1 MPASPKKSQ
10 QKLEA
15 GACGREVAGAGQMTL
30 QEADDELRKFDL
42 CVRFGYLTHDHPR
55 FIESSILGSP
65 SLCDNFLLSVCMQAL
80 PFPLPPRAMAKGSRA
95 RACSTRADRECAGHI
110 S

>member
-1 MPASPKKSQ
+1 MPESPRKSQ
-10 QKLEA
+10 QNLEA

-55 FIESSILGSP
+55 FSDSFDEIVVTHE
-65 SLCDNFLLSVCMQAL
+65 
-80 PFPLPPRAMAKGSRA
+80 PFPPHVCVQRHAP
-95 RACSTRADRECAGHI
+95 
-110 S
+110 

>member
-15 GACGREVAGAGQMTL
+15 GACGRELAGAGQMTL

-42 CVRFGYLTHDHPR
+42 NVRYGYLTHDHPR
-55 FIESSILGSP
+55 FSNSFDEIVVTHE
-65 SLCDNFLLSVCMQAL
+65 
-80 PFPLPPRAMAKGSRA
+80 PFPPHVCVHAGPSYPSPAKSDGKGL
-95 RACSTRADRECAGHI
+95 TR
-110 S
+110 

>member
-15 GACGREVAGAGQMTL
+15 GACGREVAGAGQMTP

-55 FIESSILGSP
+55 FSNSFDEIVVTHSP
-65 SLCDNFLLSVCMQAL
+65 SSSRLCMQAL
-80 PFPLPPRAMAKGSRA
+80 PIPLPPRAMAKGSRA
-95 RACSTRADRECAGHI
+95 RT
-110 S
+110 